1 MPGGESAYERGGDA
15 RRKFWIKPLKETDL
29 GVAQVFLTPKRDHVK
44 TQTIWIFLYFFK
56 CNPKRNMMAFCPE
69 HPKSDQNP
77 KFTPLSE
84 TKSIPT
90 PFICG
95 VPPPGVDVRIV
106 VTSAQNTCQ
115 GKHAIAL
122 CYHKHYDRMRKR
134 HAAVAMNE
142 VAGDWKNWGLFFLW
156 FISSMCSFI
165 ACCISDRRSRTQI
178 GFDQFAPSACQQEIW
193 DTRLLSQ
200 KGVDVTSGA
209 QFAALPLFDKDF
221 ELHAPSLPSSS

>member
-1 MPGGESAYERGGDA
+1 
-15 RRKFWIKPLKETDL
+15 
-29 GVAQVFLTPKRDHVK
+29 
-44 TQTIWIFLYFFK
+44 
-56 CNPKRNMMAFCPE
+56 MMAFCPE
-69 HPKSDQNP
+69 HPKSDQNR

-95 VPPPGVDVRIV
+95 VPPPGVDVRII

-134 HAAVAMNE
+134 QPLQWMKCQGIGKIGAC
-142 VAGDWKNWGLFFLW
+142 FLW
-156 FISSMCSFI
+156 FISSIRSFI
-165 ACCISDRRSRTQI
+165 ACFISDRRSRTQI
-178 GFDQFAPSACQQEIW
+178 GFGQFQPSACQQEIW
-193 DTRLLSQ
+193 VTRLSSL

-221 ELHAPSLPSSS
+221 ELHAPLLPSSS

>member
-1 MPGGESAYERGGDA
+1 M
-15 RRKFWIKPLKETDL
+15 
-29 GVAQVFLTPKRDHVK
+29 AQVFLTPKRDHVK

-90 PFICG
+90 PFICR
-95 VPPPGVDVRIV
+95 VPPPGVDVRII

-122 CYHKHYDRMRKR
+122 CYHKHYDRMRER

-142 VAGDWKNWGLFFLW
+142 VSGDWKNWGLFFYDL
-156 FISSMCSFI
+156 FQACALSSPVAFLTGDHVHK
-165 ACCISDRRSRTQI
+165 SDLTSSHLRLVNKRSGIRDYCRRKQST
-178 GFDQFAPSACQQEIW
+178 
-193 DTRLLSQ
+193 
-200 KGVDVTSGA
+200 
-209 QFAALPLFDKDF
+209 
-221 ELHAPSLPSSS
+221 

>member
-1 MPGGESAYERGGDA
+1 MKGVGMLVGNFELNPL
-15 RRKFWIKPLKETDL
+15 RRPIWAWPKLS
-29 GVAQVFLTPKRDHVK
+29 LTPKRDHVK
-44 TQTIWIFLYFFK
+44 TQIIWIFQYFFT
-56 CNPKRNMMAFCPE
+56 CNPKRNMMVLYPE

-77 KFTPLSE
+77 KFTLLSE

-90 PFICG
+90 PLICG
-95 VPPPGVDVRIV
+95 IPPPGVDVRII
-106 VTSAQNTCQ
+106 VTSPQNTCQ

-122 CYHKHYDRMRKR
+122 CYHKHYDRMRER

-142 VAGDWKNWGLFFLW
+142 VSGDWKNWGLFFLW

-200 KGVDVTSGA
+200 TGVDVTSGA

-221 ELHAPSLPSSS
+221 ELHAPSLPSSR

>member
-1 MPGGESAYERGGDA
+1 
-15 RRKFWIKPLKETDL
+15 
-29 GVAQVFLTPKRDHVK
+29 
-44 TQTIWIFLYFFK
+44 
-56 CNPKRNMMAFCPE
+56 MAFCPE
-69 HPKSDQNP
+69 HPNSDQNP

-90 PFICG
+90 PLICG

-115 GKHAIAL
+115 GKDAIAL
-122 CYHKHYDRMRKR
+122 CYHRHYDRMRER

-142 VAGDWKNWGLFFLW
+142 VSGDWKNWGLFFYDL
-156 FISSMCSFI
+156 FQ
-165 ACCISDRRSRTQI
+165 ACTQI

-200 KGVDVTSGA
+200 KGVDVTSSA